1 MDSVYN
7 WIMLNG
13 MILLNVIMGFI
24 ETVCDKVDVALKA
37 IKDSSVSDILIFRN
51 RNESPWLVKENALPV
66 LKGSHLH
73 YSMTDKKFYEFVS
86 STDLLKMD
94 DIIMAE
100 LVDSSGKGVCDMSEF
115 FHAVKW
121 ASSSPPSVYELVLT
135 NLLIN
140 RMCLS
145 KEYLSKCV
153 LNVTTLE
160 NPSLTIKMNN
170 PLARDNFISWNV
182 FSPLEPSRPITLS
195 VPVFVTAPVAIR
207 EEASASLA
215 PADASSADAS
225 SADASLSPLGT

>member
-7 WIMLNG
+7 WVMLNG
-13 MILLNVIMGFI
+13 MILLNVIIGFI
-24 ETVCDKVDVALKA
+24 ETVCDKVDVAVKA
-37 IKDSSVSDILIFRN
+37 IKDSSVSDILLFRN
-51 RNESPWLVKENALPV
+51 RNDSPWLVKENALPV
-66 LKGSHLH
+66 SKGSHLS
-73 YSMTDKKFYEFVS
+73 YSMTDKKFYEING

-100 LVDSSGKGVCDMSEF
+100 VVDASGKGVCDMSEF
-115 FHAVKW
+115 LHAVKW

-160 NPSLTIKMNN
+160 NPSLTIKLSN
-170 PLARDNFISWNV
+170 PLVRDNFISWNV
-182 FSPLEPSRPITLS
+182 FSPLEFSPPIRLNI
-195 VPVFVTAPVAIR
+195 PVFVTAPAAVADA
-207 EEASASLA
+207 ASAAVANAASA
-215 PADASSADAS
+215 AVTDADADASPAT
-225 SADASLSPLGT
+225 LST